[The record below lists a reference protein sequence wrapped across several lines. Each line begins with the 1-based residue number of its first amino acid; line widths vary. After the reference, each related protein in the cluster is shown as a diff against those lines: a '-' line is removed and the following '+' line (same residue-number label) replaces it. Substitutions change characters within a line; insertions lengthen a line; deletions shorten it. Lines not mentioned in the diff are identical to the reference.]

1 MGIVFNYIDFVVFNL
16 GLLSVW
22 WYGIIIVV
30 GILFGYFVV

>member
-1 MGIVFNYIDFVVFNL
+1 MGIVFNYIDLVVFNL